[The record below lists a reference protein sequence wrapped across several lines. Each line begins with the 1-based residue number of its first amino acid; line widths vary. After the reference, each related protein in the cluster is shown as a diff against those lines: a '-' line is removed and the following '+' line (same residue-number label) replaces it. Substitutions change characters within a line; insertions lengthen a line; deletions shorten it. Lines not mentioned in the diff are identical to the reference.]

1 MDYVYSDFDL
11 AFKKHPFTRDVL
23 VKYDVDAVKQ
33 ALSTLFLTNNSEK
46 LFDPTFGIG
55 IRNMLFE
62 LSDPITKIA
71 LKKKIQNQLSFYEQR
86 VVIDDIQLNDS
97 ADAYSMD
104 VNFFFHVID
113 NPSMIEK
120 LTLQLER
127 VR

>member
-23 VKYDVDAVKQ
+23 VKYDVDSVKQ
-33 ALSTLFLTNNSEK
+33 ALSTLFLTNNYEK

-71 LKKKIQNQLSFYEQR
+71 LKKKIQHQLSYYEQR

-104 VNFFFHVID
+104 VNFLFHVID